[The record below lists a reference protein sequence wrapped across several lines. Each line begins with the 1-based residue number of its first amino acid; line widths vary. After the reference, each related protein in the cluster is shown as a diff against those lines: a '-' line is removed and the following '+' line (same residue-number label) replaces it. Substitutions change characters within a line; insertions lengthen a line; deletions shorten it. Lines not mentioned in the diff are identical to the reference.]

1 MNNISLCVQG
11 KVLQK
16 SGEHPCWKGRGERPG
31 VRSWAPIL
39 QVPSKPRLLWAL
51 GLQPQKEEAEL
62 VYLQGLLSL
71 K

>member
-16 SGEHPCWKGRGERPG
+16 SGEHPCWKERGEWPS
-31 VRSWAPIL
+31 VQSWAPIL
-39 QVPSKPRLLWAL
+39 QVPNKPQLLWAS
-51 GLQPQKEEAEL
+51 GLQPQKEAEL
-62 VYLQGLLSL
+62 VYLHGLLSL